1 MVQTSWLLTI
11 MEALFAGA
19 MIPML
24 LDLGRRRLG
33 AHRAHIIGGIS
44 AGIILFSISQLVWNW
59 GDVIASGFKDTPYPL
74 QPVSSVFASIYT
86 ISSLGNLVIL
96 AVLVAGTAVAMYT
109 AVTLSPSENIGP
121 FYSLL
126 MLLVA
131 SSIGV
136 ISSGDLLTLFLF
148 WEGLSVAAFG
158 LVSFER
164 RDVSMEAAM
173 KYFFLAASG
182 SLIYLYGV
190 GLIFTATRSI
200 SLAHLAVLVQSGGA
214 EGVLGLLLVLLGL
227 GVEVAIFPVHT
238 WLPDAYGA
246 APAFTGGLHGRVV
259 NETLLFAMLKVVQ
272 PLVPAAG
279 TQSLQLI
286 QYSLVLVAVLTMVV
300 GNLGAF
306 GQGNLRRML
315 AFSSIAQ
322 MGYMLAALS
331 TFTVLGF
338 VAVSFHIW
346 NHGLVK
352 SNFFLLTGVGGRKGF
367 EEADIDKLTGAGH
380 EDRTLGVLYTASS
393 LAMVG
398 SPPFGTFWSEILIVQ
413 SLLSAGGA
421 LFEWV
426 TVIVLLNVILSIAYY
441 YRVINR
447 VVFTSSA
454 SPPPKRGAL
463 ETLPSISLV
472 TMSVGTGLLAAFIT
486 GLL

>member
-1 MVQTSWLLTI
+1 MAWLLTI

-19 MIPML
+19 MFAML
-24 LDLGRRRLG
+24 ADLGRKTLG
-33 AHRAHIIGGIS
+33 RHRAHFIGGMS
-44 AGIILFSISQLVWNW
+44 AVFIVFSMSQLLWNW
-59 GDVIASGFKDTPYPL
+59 GDVIKSGPVFI
-74 QPVSSVFASIYT
+74 QPVSLVLASIYT
-86 ISSLGNLVIL
+86 FSSLGNLVIL
-96 AVLVAGTAVAMYT
+96 AVLVAGGAVAAYT
-109 AVTLSPSENIGP
+109 AVTLSPSDNVGP
-121 FYSLL
+121 FYALL

-131 SSIGV
+131 SSVGV

-190 GLIFTATRSI
+190 GLIFTATKSI
-200 SLAHLAVLVQSGGA
+200 SLSHLAVLLQTGGV

-227 GVEVAIFPVHT
+227 GVEVALFPVHT

-279 TQSLQLI
+279 SESMQVV
-286 QYSLVLVAVLTMVV
+286 QYTLVAVAVATMVV

-352 SNFFLLTGVGGRKGF
+352 SNFFLLTGVGGRKGY
-367 EEADIDKLTGAGH
+367 EEANLDRLAGAGH
-380 EDRTLGVLYTASS
+380 GDRTLGLLYTASS

-398 SPPFGTFWSEILIVQ
+398 SPPFGTFWSEILIIQ
-413 SLLSAGGA
+413 ALLSAGSA
-421 LFEWV
+421 LFQWV
-426 TVIVLLNVILSIAYY
+426 ALAVLVNVILSIGYY
-441 YRVINR
+441 YRVINT
-447 VVFTSSA
+447 VVFAPGSST
-454 SPPPKRGAL
+454 PTKRGSL
-463 ETLPSISLV
+463 ETLPSALLVSL
-472 TMSVGTGLLAAFIT
+472 SVATGFLAAFII
-486 GLL
+486 GVL

>member
-1 MVQTSWLLTI
+1 MPWLLTI

-19 MIPML
+19 MFAML
-24 LDLGRRRLG
+24 ADLGRRALG
-33 AHRAHIIGGIS
+33 GHRAHFIGGMS
-44 AGIILFSISQLVWNW
+44 AAFIIFSMSQLLWNW
-59 GDVIASGFKDTPYPL
+59 GDVVKSGPVFI
-74 QPVSSVFASIYT
+74 QPVSMVLASIYT
-86 ISSLGNLVIL
+86 FSSLGNLVIL
-96 AVLVAGTAVAMYT
+96 AVLVAGGAVAVYT

-121 FYSLL
+121 FYALL

-131 SSIGV
+131 SSVGV

-190 GLIFTATRSI
+190 GLIFTATKSI
-200 SLAHLAVLVQSGGA
+200 SLSHLAVLLQSGGA
-214 EGVLGLLLVLLGL
+214 EGALGLLLVLLGL
-227 GVEVAIFPVHT
+227 GVEVALFPVHT

-279 TQSLQLI
+279 SESAQVV
-286 QYSLVLVAVLTMVV
+286 QYTLVAVAVATMVV

-352 SNFFLLTGVGGRKGF
+352 SNFFLLTGVGGRRGY
-367 EEADIDKLTGAGH
+367 EEADLDKLTGAGH
-380 EDRTLGVLYTASS
+380 EDRTLGLLYTASS

-398 SPPFGTFWSEILIVQ
+398 SPPFGTFWSEILIIQ
-413 SLLSAGGA
+413 ALLSAGSA
-421 LFEWV
+421 LFQW
-426 TVIVLLNVILSIAYY
+426 IALAVLVNVILSIGYY

-447 VVFTSSA
+447 VVFTPGGSGPSR
-454 SPPPKRGAL
+454 RGGL
-463 ETLPSISLV
+463 ETLPSGLLVSL
-472 TMSVGTGLLAAFIT
+472 SVATGLFAAFII
-486 GLL
+486 GVL

>member
-1 MVQTSWLLTI
+1 MIGGWLLTI
-11 MEALFAGA
+11 MEVQFTGSMVA
-19 MIPML
+19 MVA
-24 LDLGRRRLG
+24 DLGRRRLG
-33 AHRAHIIGGIS
+33 PLRVRVIGGVSTALLLVSIAELLWNWEGVIQS
-44 AGIILFSISQLVWNW
+44 GPQSISPL
-59 GDVIASGFKDTPYPL
+59 AS
-74 QPVSSVFASIYT
+74 VSIFASIYT
-86 ISSLGNLVIL
+86 FSSLGNLVIL
-96 AVLVAGTAVAMYT
+96 AVLVAGTAVAAYT
-109 AVTLSPSENIGP
+109 TVTLSVTDNIGP
-121 FYSLL
+121 FYALL

-131 SSIGV
+131 SSVGV
-136 ISSGDLLTLFLF
+136 ISAGDFLTLFLF
-148 WEGLSVAAFG
+148 WTGLSVAAFG

-173 KYFFLAASG
+173 KYFFSAASG

-190 GLIFTATRSI
+190 GLIYAATGTI
-200 SLAHLAVLVQSGGA
+200 SLAQLPSLVQSGGP
-214 EGVLGLLLVLLGL
+214 GGLLGLLLVLLGI
-227 GVEVAIFPVHT
+227 GVEVALFPVHT

-259 NETLLFAMLKVVQ
+259 NETLLFAMLKIVQ
-272 PLVPAAG
+272 PLISASG
-279 TQSLQLI
+279 DQSVQI
-286 QYSLVLVAVLTMVV
+286 VQYVLLAVAILTMVV

-306 GQGNLRRML
+306 GQHNLRRML

-322 MGYMLAALS
+322 IGYMLAALS

-352 SNFFLLTGVGGRKGF
+352 SNFFLLTGVGGRKEF
-367 EEADIDKLTGAGH
+367 EEADLDRLTGAGH

-413 SLLSAGGA
+413 SLLSAPGS
-421 LFEWV
+421 LFQWV
-426 TVIVLLNVILSIAYY
+426 AAILLVNVVLSISYY

-447 VVFTSSA
+447 VVLTPAGSTV
-454 SPPPKRGAL
+454 PKRRTL
-463 ETLPSISLV
+463 ETVPSALL
-472 TMSVGTGLLAAFIT
+472 MALSVATGLAAAFII

>member
-1 MVQTSWLLTI
+1 MPWLLTM
-11 MEALFAGA
+11 MEAQFAGA
-19 MIPML
+19 MLPML
-24 LDLGRRRLG
+24 IDLGRRRLG
-33 AHRAHIIGGIS
+33 SHRAHIIGGLS
-44 AGIILFSISQLVWNW
+44 AAVIVFSISQLLMNW
-59 GDVIASGFKDTPYPL
+59 ADVIQSGPTFI

-86 ISSLGNLVIL
+86 FSSLGNLVIL
-96 AVLVAGTAVAMYT
+96 AVLVAGAAVALYT
-109 AVTLSPSENIGP
+109 AVTLSPTDNVGP
-121 FYSLL
+121 FYALL

-164 RDVSMEAAM
+164 RDLSMEAAM

-190 GLIFTATRSI
+190 GLVFATTRSI
-200 SLAHLAVLVQSGGA
+200 SLEHLSVAVQSGGV
-214 EGVLGLLLVLLGL
+214 EGLLGLLLVLLGL
-227 GVEVAIFPVHT
+227 GVEVALFPVHT

-272 PLVPAAG
+272 PIVPAAG
-279 TQSLQLI
+279 TAEVQVVQFALI
-286 QYSLVLVAVLTMVV
+286 MIAVLTMVV

-352 SNFFLLTGVGGRKGF
+352 SNFFLLTGVGGRRGY
-367 EEADIDKLTGAGH
+367 EEADLGRLKGAGH
-380 EDRTLGVLYTASS
+380 DDRTLGVLYTASS

-398 SPPFGTFWSEILIVQ
+398 APPFGTFWSEVLIVQ
-413 SLLSAGGA
+413 ALLSAGGG
-421 LFEWV
+421 LFQWV
-426 TVIVLLNVILSIAYY
+426 AVGVLLNVILSIGYY
-441 YRVINR
+441 YRVING
-447 VVFTSSA
+447 VVLTSSDA
-454 SPPPKRGAL
+454 PQPRRGIL
-463 ETLPSISLV
+463 ETLPSASLV
-472 TMSVGTGLLAAFIT
+472 AMSVATGFVADFIT